1 MIFFAVLPRLETGAA
16 GCQEQFYLDSRR
28 DVFQAADMLG
38 LASCAVVIPC
48 FNEGATIAVLV
59 GGARQR
65 LPMIIVVDDG
75 STDDTPAQAANAG
88 AVVISHGQN
97 LGKGAAL
104 RTGFSRA
111 LEQGFGWAV
120 TMDGDG
126 QHSPEDL
133 PNMLRCAEES
143 GALLVVG
150 NRMPQ
155 ARTMPWLRRRVNVWM
170 SRKLSQRAGQILPD
184 TQSGF
189 RVIHLPTWSALPLN
203 AERFEV
209 ESEMLMAFVAADCPV
224 AFEPIQ
230 VIAPGRNSHIRPV
243 ADTLRWWKWWR
254 GLNRPQKLPAA
265 VEGDLRNEP
274 RPELNRVSIS

>member
-1 MIFFAVLPRLETGAA
+1 MNYFAILRWPEAGAA

-28 DVFQAADMLG
+28 DVFQAAGMLG
-38 LASCAVVIPC
+38 PASCAAVIPC
-48 FNEGATIAVLV
+48 FNEGATIAALI

-65 LPMIIVVDDG
+65 LPIIIVVDDG

-88 AVVISHGQN
+88 AVVISHSRN
-97 LGKGAAL
+97 FGKGVAL
-104 RTGFSRA
+104 RTGFSQA
-111 LEQGFGWAV
+111 LKQGLEWAV

-126 QHSPEDL
+126 QHSPDDL

-155 ARTMPWLRRRVNVWM
+155 ARAMPWLRRRVNLWM
-170 SRKLSQRAGQILPD
+170 SRKLSQRAGRILPD

-189 RVIHLPTWSALPLN
+189 RVIHLPTWSVLPLN

-209 ESEMLMAFVAADCPV
+209 ESEMLMAFVTADCPV

-243 ADTLRWWKWWR
+243 ADTLRWWKWWLR
-254 GLNRPQKLPAA
+254 LNRPQKLPAE
-265 VEGDLRNEP
+265 VEGDPRNEP
-274 RPELNRVSIS
+274 RQEFNRVSIP